1 MENIPLKM
9 VVRAETLGVSV
20 VLVTLYLLAVGV
32 WLALT
37 RQISLPPLS
46 RILSSYLYKRYR
58 GKLEKYVP
66 DQGKCFI
73 ASVPPHLISDHEGYS
88 RVTLLEEGIPL
99 PYGHAAHEDIRIKGE
114 GRYCHWGAQIYFSS
128 SDNSNPATNGKLYE
142 IVEL

>member
-1 MENIPLKM
+1 MENNPLKM
-9 VVRAETLGVSV
+9 VVRAERFGVSV
-20 VLVTLYLLAVGV
+20 LLVTLYLTAVGV

-37 RQISLPPLS
+37 KQISLPPLS
-46 RILSSYLYKRYR
+46 RILSSYFHKRYR
-58 GKLEKYVP
+58 GKLENYAA

-99 PYGHAAHEDIRIKGE
+99 PYAHASHEEIRTKGE
-114 GRYCHWGAQIYFSS
+114 GRYCHWGAQMYFSS
-128 SDNSNPATNGKLYE
+128 SDNSSPATNGKRYE